1 MFFAL
6 LNGTFGI
13 SAASTADINSRG
25 DWFDDGNSHQGK
37 GCDVGRSCF

>member
-13 SAASTADINSRG
+13 SAASTADINSREVIG
-25 DWFDDGNSHQGK
+25 LMMETVTK
-37 GCDVGRSCF
+37 EKAVM